1 MNYQFN
7 SYVNRKEAESLK
19 QMIFQR
25 ARERAQSMTSDVQ
38 ADVMSVARES
48 FVSSNNPFSQIVN
61 TPAAETT
68 TSPEPVQQSEQ
79 KTTALHEYVEAAEA
93 QAQEVGFPQRQM
105 ASQAANQS
113 QVIQEQAS
121 AREVQDTMRE
131 AREGL
136 TNKKSFMGALAFLNS
151 QAAVSLLNKRA
162 GQGVDVVA

>member
-48 FVSSNNPFSQIVN
+48 FVSHNNPFSQIVN
-61 TPAAETT
+61 TPAEEVKTPEVVQTSEPET
-68 TSPEPVQQSEQ
+68 S
-79 KTTALHEYVEAAEA
+79 ALHEYVEAAEA
-93 QAQEVGFPQRQM
+93 QVKEIGFPQRAM
-105 ASQAANQS
+105 VHQAAHQNQL
-113 QVIQEQAS
+113 IQEQAS
-121 AREVQDTMRE
+121 AKAVQDTMRE

-136 TNKKSFMGALAFLNS
+136 SNKKSFMGALSFLNS

>member
-38 ADVMSVARES
+38 ADVMNIARES
-48 FVSSNNPFSQIVN
+48 FVNSGNNPFSQILNN
-61 TPAAETT
+61 TVEATKTPET
-68 TSPEPVQQSEQ
+68 VQPSEQ
-79 KTTALHEYVEAAEA
+79 KTTALHEYVEAAEEK
-93 QAQEVGFPQRQM
+93 AQEVGFPQR
-105 ASQAANQS
+105 AVVGHAANQS
-113 QVIQEQAS
+113 QIIQEQVS
-121 AREVQDTMRE
+121 AKALQDTMRE
-131 AREGL
+131 ARAGL
-136 TNKKSFMGALAFLNS
+136 SNKKSFMGALAFLNS